1 MTAVVCL
8 KQKTTTVNQNLEILR
23 LTKANKKDLS
33 PCFPIHFAKTEG
45 LRAYGDGLLIGIS
58 NDIFFCFYFF

>member
-23 LTKANKKDLS
+23 LTKVNKKDLS
-33 PCFPIHFAKTEG
+33 PCFPIHFEKLKGYEPTAMG
-45 LRAYGDGLLIGIS
+45 
-58 NDIFFCFYFF
+58 C